1 MPCMSA
7 SLRRALGPL
16 LLGGSLLLSSYRSDP
31 EEKADVFE
39 ARTPATILK
48 PAAEQYPIVSGLTGL
63 SHPSSGKLAHS

>member
-39 ARTPATILK
+39 AGTPATILTRRRTISHSIRLDWTIS
-48 PAAEQYPIVSGLTGL
+48 PEQR
-63 SHPSSGKLAHS
+63 